1 MPHRWRAG
9 NPCRARRLD
18 AARGALDVAWPR
30 RMLQTLRVASPHRLP
45 RDFFLV
51 TAANF
56 VFFLN
61 FASFFLLPVHL
72 HELGA
77 SADTIGWVM
86 GTAGFAGILV
96 LPFLGV
102 LLDRVDRRRFVIV
115 GGVVMALA
123 SFAYLAVP
131 GMSGALYALRAVQ
144 GVAFTAAF
152 VTASTLAAELAPHAI
167 RGRALGLFGIST
179 LLTHALAPAVGEVVA
194 RRFGFDALF
203 AFAGTLGFVSV
214 ALASAVRAPRAD
226 HRVAAAAHAVR
237 SMRREPVLWLAAA
250 TMVACG
256 MGFGTVLTFVPTF
269 VHVAGIERVAPFF
282 LSYSLA
288 AITVRV
294 AFGGLSDRVGRRPVL
309 FPAMAVLAL
318 AIAALAT
325 VDGVAMLVAVGLC
338 FGAGQGMVYPTANA
352 LMVDLS
358 HAGNLGRVQTLFSGS
373 FSGGVAVSSFVFG
386 GIIERF
392 GYPTAFVGAAGCV
405 GVGMLLLW
413 LAPARDAAA
422 VADVI
427 AEAERDEAETAG
439 SLLSSPR

>member
-1 MPHRWRAG
+1 
-9 NPCRARRLD
+9 
-18 AARGALDVAWPR
+18 
-30 RMLQTLRVASPHRLP
+30 MLQTVRVAPPHRLP
-45 RDFFLV
+45 RDFYFL

-72 HELGA
+72 HDLGA
-77 SADTIGWVM
+77 SPETIGYVM
-86 GTAGFAGILV
+86 GTAGFAGIVV

-131 GMSGALYALRAVQ
+131 DLSPALYVLRAVQ
-144 GVAFTAAF
+144 GFAFTSAF
-152 VTASTLAAELAPHAI
+152 VTASTLAAELAPAPI

-179 LLTHALAPAVGEVVA
+179 LLTHAIAPAVGEVLA
-194 RRFGFDALF
+194 RRFGFGALF
-203 AFAGTLGFVSV
+203 AFAGSLGFVSV
-214 ALASAVRAPRAD
+214 GLALAVHPPPAHARRA
-226 HRVAAAAHAVR
+226 VAAGTGR
-237 SMRREPVLWLAAA
+237 SLRHEPVLWLAAA

-288 AITVRV
+288 AIGVRL

-309 FPAMAVLAL
+309 FPAMGLLAL
-318 AIAALAT
+318 AIAALGA
-325 VDGVAMLVAVGLC
+325 VGGVVALVAVGLC

-373 FSGGVAVSSFVFG
+373 FSCGVAISSFAFG

-392 GYPTAFVGAAGCV
+392 GYPVAFVAAAGCV

-413 LAPARDAAA
+413 LAPARDVAA
-422 VADVI
+422 VEDVI
-427 AEAERDEAETAG
+427 AEAERDEPQPA
-439 SLLSSPR
+439 

>member
-1 MPHRWRAG
+1 
-9 NPCRARRLD
+9 
-18 AARGALDVAWPR
+18 
-30 RMLQTLRVASPHRLP
+30 MLQMRPMAPPHRLP
-45 RDFFLV
+45 RDFYLV

-72 HELGA
+72 HDLGA
-77 SADTIGWVM
+77 TPETIGWVM
-86 GTAGFAGILV
+86 GTAGFAGIVV

-102 LLDRVDRRRFVIV
+102 LLDRVDRRRLVIV
-115 GGVVMALA
+115 GGTVMALA

-131 GMSGALYALRAVQ
+131 DMSRALYLLRAVQ
-144 GVAFTAAF
+144 GLAFTAAF
-152 VTASTLAAELAPHAI
+152 VTASTLAAELAPLPI

-179 LLTHALAPAVGEVVA
+179 LLTHALAPAIGEVIA
-194 RRFGFDALF
+194 RRYGFDALF

-214 ALASAVRAPRAD
+214 ALASAVRAPRT
-226 HRVAAAAHAVR
+226 HERKVGGVGNGR
-237 SMRREPVLWLAAA
+237 SLRSEPVLWLAAA

-256 MGFGTVLTFVPTF
+256 VGFGTVLTFVPTF
-269 VHVAGIERVAPFF
+269 VHTVGIERVAPFF

-288 AITVRV
+288 AIAVRIGL
-294 AFGGLSDRVGRRPVL
+294 GGVSDRIGRRPVL

-318 AIAALAT
+318 AIAALGTA
-325 VDGVAMLVAVGLC
+325 GNVAMLIAVGLC

-373 FSGGVAVSSFVFG
+373 FSCGVAISSFVFG

-392 GYPTAFVGAAGCV
+392 GYPTAFLTAAGCV
-405 GVGMLLLW
+405 GIGMLLLW

-422 VADVI
+422 VATVI
-427 AEAERDEAETAG
+427 AEAERDEPQPA
-439 SLLSSPR
+439 